1 MRNIFSMS
9 NIDKLSYG
17 MDTASVKN
25 NVIAENIANVDTPTY
40 KASKLEFNEVM
51 GDFLGTGKKL
61 PLAQTH
67 AKHFSTGG
75 FSGVPADYVRF
86 QNNPSLRND
95 GNDVNL
101 DYEMSEMAANSVLF
115 QELSQL
121 TAGAFTKLKTAIQG
135 R

>member
-9 NIDKLSYG
+9 NVDKLSYG
-17 MDTASVKN
+17 MDTTSVKN

-40 KASKLEFNEVM
+40 KASKLEFDEVM
-51 GDFLGTGKKL
+51 QDFLGTGKKL
-61 PLAQTH
+61 PLVQTNE
-67 AKHFSTGG
+67 KHFATGG
-75 FSGVPADYVRF
+75 FKGIPADYVRF

-101 DYEMSEMAANSVLF
+101 DYEMSEMASNSVLY
-115 QELSQL
+115 QELTQI
-121 TAGAFTKLKTAIQG
+121 TAGTFTKLKTAIQG

>member
-17 MDTASVKN
+17 LDTSSIKN
-25 NVIAENIANVDTPTY
+25 NVIAENIANHDTPYY
-40 KASKLEFNEVM
+40 KSSKLNFDEVM
-51 GDFLGTGKKL
+51 KDYLGSGKKL
-61 PLAQTH
+61 PLKTTND
-67 AKHFSTGG
+67 KHLDRIG
-75 FSGVPADYVRF
+75 FSGNPADFIRY

-101 DYEMSEMAANSVLF
+101 DYEMSESAANSVLF
-115 QELSQL
+115 QELSQI
-121 TAGAFTKLKTAIQG
+121 TAGTFTKLKTAIQG